1 MRNSCQ
7 IENLSSDPVQTHTLL
22 TDIDDIELTLTFH
35 PSISAWNMDITYR
48 NIAINGVAVSLN
60 VPLLH
65 DSRLPF
71 TIVAVARDNRD
82 IEPSLLD
89 DFASGRVVLYLLV
102 GEEEKEAVY

>member
-1 MRNSCQ
+1 MYQ
-7 IENLSSDPVQTHTLL
+7 VENLSSDPIQTHTLL
-22 TDIDDIELTLTFH
+22 TDIDDIELTLTFY
-35 PSISAWNMDITYR
+35 PSISAWNMNVTYR
-48 NIAINGVAVSLN
+48 NITINGVAVSLG

-71 TIVAVARDNRD
+71 TIVAIARDNPD

-89 DFASGRVVLYLLV
+89 DFASGRISLYLLV

>member
-1 MRNSCQ
+1 MYQ
-7 IENLSSDPVQTHTLL
+7 IENLSSDTIQTHTLL
-22 TDIDDIELTLTFH
+22 TDIDDIELTLTFY
-35 PSISAWNMDITYR
+35 PSISAWSMDIVYQ
-48 NIAINGVAVSLN
+48 NITINGVAVSLN

-71 TIVAVARDNRD
+71 TIVAVARDNPD

-89 DFASGRVVLYLLV
+89 DFSSSRVNLYLLV

>member
-1 MRNSCQ
+1 MYK
-7 IENLSSDPVQTHTLL
+7 IENLSSDPIQTHTLL
-22 TDIDDIELTLTFH
+22 TDIDDIELTLTFY

-48 NIAINGVAVSLN
+48 NITIHGVAVSLN

-71 TIVAVARDNRD
+71 TIVAIARDNPD

-89 DFASGRVVLYLLV
+89 DFASGRGNLYLLV